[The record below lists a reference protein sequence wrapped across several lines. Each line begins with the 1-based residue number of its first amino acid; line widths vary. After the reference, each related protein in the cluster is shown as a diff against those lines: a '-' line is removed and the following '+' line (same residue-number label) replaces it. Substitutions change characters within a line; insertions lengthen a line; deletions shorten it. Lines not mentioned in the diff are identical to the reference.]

1 MPACWRIMNAS
12 AQMVVAAARLAWKA
26 FTEPDTA
33 VSYSTLP
40 EPRLLPRTGAVVLM
54 PPATGS
60 TPAATQ
66 YATCAHVASLN
77 ASNTFAS
84 DGNPASS
91 TPYTDA
97 TVADVISIDA
107 ERSNWVAFAGAAP
120 PVHSVRAVV
129 SA

>member
-1 MPACWRIMNAS
+1 MPAWWRIMNAS
-12 AQMVVAAARLAWKA
+12 EQSVAAAARFAWKA
-26 FTEPDTA
+26 VTEPDTT
-33 VSYSTLP
+33 VSYSTEP
-40 EPRLLPRTGAVVLM
+40 EPSRLPRTGADVLI
-54 PPATGS
+54 PPAAGS
-60 TPAATQ
+60 TPAPTQ

-77 ASNTFAS
+77 ASNTETS

-107 ERSNWVAFAGAAP
+107 ERNSWVAFAGAAC
-120 PVHSVRAVV
+120 PVQAVRAVA